1 MAIAL
6 IIIGFLCVLPIACLI
21 GAVKG
26 TIDGCKMVAE
36 QRREQVRDR
45 AIAAGEITPVLELP
59 PDIRD
64 VLESLEQSAETL
76 RRKKTLYE
84 QQSAATMDLWEKVK
98 SQEKADKAG
107 EQIARKMVKINS
119 LKDKYGVLL

>member
-6 IIIGFLCVLPIACLI
+6 IIIAFLCVLPIACLI
-21 GAVKG
+21 GAIKG

-36 QRREQVRDR
+36 QRREQIRDK
-45 AIAAGEITPVLELP
+45 AIAAGEISPVLELP
-59 PDIRD
+59 PDIAD
-64 VLESLEQSAETL
+64 MIASLEQSAETL
-76 RRKKTLYE
+76 RRKKALYE
-84 QQSAATMDLWEKVK
+84 QSAQATMDMWERVK
-98 SQEKADKAG
+98 TQERADKAG

>member
-1 MAIAL
+1 M
-6 IIIGFLCVLPIACLI
+6 IIGLIVVAFLCTLLAACLI

-36 QRREQVRDR
+36 QRRQQVRNR

-59 PDIRD
+59 PDID
-64 VLESLEQSAETL
+64 DMIKSLEQSAETL
-76 RRKKTLYE
+76 RRKKALYE
-84 QQSAATMDLWEKVK
+84 QSAQTTMDMWEKVK

-107 EQIARKMVKINS
+107 EQIARKMVKINN